1 LTYRDYSGIIL
12 VYILCNHKERK
23 TFMHVRFADADER
36 FIQEEVS
43 RGFYVNETELVRD
56 AVRRLREQRQK
67 ISPFQ
72 AAVMRGVEDI
82 QAGRTSPLTDGL
94 INQLVEDGLAMAK
107 ADKPYHSREAI
118 PADE

>member
-1 LTYRDYSGIIL
+1 
-12 VYILCNHKERK
+12 
-23 TFMHVRFADADER
+23 MHVRFADADER

-82 QAGRTSPLTDGL
+82 QAGRLGH
-94 INQLVEDGLAMAK
+94 GK
-107 ADKPYHSREAI
+107 SRQTLSFQRSH
-118 PADE
+118 PRR